1 MLSKRCLAGSDLLS
15 AEICSDQCSPS
26 TLRMV
31 SPILVSPQL
40 HIALQILHDGYKL
53 QHFNGKSY
61 LLTLLT
67 ILQQYHISH
76 PWTDET
82 SLLIV

>member
-53 QHFNGKSY
+53 HFNGKSY

-76 PWTDET
+76 P
-82 SLLIV
+82 